1 MLAIEEVLREL
12 SGEDVNEQ
20 GLPPGFR
27 FHPTDEELITFYL
40 ASKVYNGSFCGV
52 DIAEVDLNRCEPWE
66 LPDAAKMGEREWYF
80 FSLRDRKY
88 PTGLRTNRA
97 TGAGYWKATGKD
109 REVYSASSG
118 ALLGMKKTLVFY
130 KGRAPRGEKT
140 KWVMHEYRLDGDFSS
155 RHTCKEEWVI
165 CRIYHKTGDKK
176 NPLFQGR
183 QSSSS
188 SYLLEA
194 LPALMETT
202 PPTISSVLMLECQT
216 QNPMQGLLQNHPLFL
231 NHVNVHQQEN
241 HDQLIK
247 SLNIAMNNNP
257 VPVHHHLSQL
267 NFPINHHELIQPNSF
282 SVSPT
287 TTTITTSSAS
297 NKYANNNNINPS
309 AAAAAA
315 ASPSAFQSML
325 FKSLLSNQDCT
336 SKQQHETT
344 VPKQCKTEADF
355 SHFQPI
361 SPLPLSNPFHYHQHQ
376 DHYKNPYPQP
386 QPQPLLFDDQNM
398 HDDDNDNHDYGV
410 LGFSSALH
418 DMSTSLAFNRAGF
431 QSMLDPSL
439 TKLPAGGE
447 SWPLDA

>member
-1 MLAIEEVLREL
+1 M
-12 SGEDVNEQ
+12 
-20 GLPPGFR
+20 
-27 FHPTDEELITFYL
+27 
-40 ASKVYNGSFCGV
+40 
-52 DIAEVDLNRCEPWE
+52 
-66 LPDAAKMGEREWYF
+66 
-80 FSLRDRKY
+80 
-88 PTGLRTNRA
+88 
-97 TGAGYWKATGKD
+97 
-109 REVYSASSG
+109 
-118 ALLGMKKTLVFY
+118 
-130 KGRAPRGEKT
+130 
-140 KWVMHEYRLDGDFSS
+140 
-155 RHTCKEEWVI
+155 I

-202 PPTISSVLMLECQT
+202 PPTSITNCTTTNNSTNTNSSSTNNNNSTNISANISSVLMLECQT

-247 SLNIAMNNNP
+247 SLNITMNNNP
-257 VPVHHHLSQL
+257 VPVHDHLSQL

-297 NKYANNNNINPS
+297 NKYANNNNNNINPS
-309 AAAAAA
+309 AAAAAAA

-376 DHYKNPYPQP
+376 DQYKNPYPQP

-398 HDDDNDNHDYGV
+398 HDGDDDNHDYGV
-410 LGFSSALH
+410 LGLFSSALH

-439 TKLPAGGE
+439 TKLPARGE